1 MDRHPS
7 VETAIAAHR
16 FGLGEASLDRVS
28 DDPVGWLLGQIG
40 PADGALGDGLLST
53 DAALEVIASER
64 ERRRVARARPATDT
78 LTGSAANSTTT
89 LQPTPEVA
97 VPNGLNPYREIR
109 AADLRSR
116 LQTAVATTRP
126 FAERLQWFWANH
138 FTVSLAKGS
147 TRGLVGAFEREAVR
161 PHIAGD
167 FLDLLFATT
176 THPAMLHYLDNQ
188 QSAGTDSRI
197 ATRAARRAAATGQ
210 TARVTGINENLAREV
225 LELHTLGAESTRQS
239 PPAYTQADVIAFA
252 NVLTGWRVPNA
263 RGSTRGSGVG
273 VGVGAQGGGSQDRL
287 SPDRSSPADPVL
299 FDAAWHEPGPK
310 HLLGNCYGEG
320 PQALHAVLRDLA
332 HHPATARFVS
342 TKLAHHFVADD
353 PPTALVDRLSI
364 AYLRSGGQL
373 ATVYRA
379 LIESPEAWQAQR
391 SKLKTPEEFVVSAMR
406 VLQPDPKATDRDA
419 MQAVAAVATLGQP
432 LQAAPSPAGWSDR
445 GDDWLGPDAVWKRV
459 EFSTRFAARLG
470 SRRDARAVAAQSFGP
485 WLSAAT
491 RTQLDRAADG
501 SQAIALLLMSPEFQ
515 RR

>member
-7 VETAIAAHR
+7 VRATIAAHR
-16 FGLGEASLDRVS
+16 FGLGEASLERTS
-28 DDPVGWLLGQIG
+28 DDPVAWLLGQIG
-40 PADGALGDGLLST
+40 PADVALGGGLLST
-53 DAALEVIASER
+53 DAALDVIAAER
-64 ERRRVARARPATDT
+64 ERRRIARAHPATDP
-78 LTGSAANSTTT
+78 LNVSTGSGSTT

-97 VPNGLNPYREIR
+97 AANGTGPNPYREIR

-116 LQTAVATTRP
+116 LQTAVATSRP

-167 FLDLLFATT
+167 FSDLLIATT
-176 THPAMLHYLDNQ
+176 THPAMLLYLDNQ
-188 QSAGTDSRI
+188 QSAGADSRI
-197 ATRAARRAAATGQ
+197 VTRAARRAAATGQ
-210 TARVTGINENLAREV
+210 TAWVTGVNENLAREV

-263 RGSTRGSGVG
+263 RGSARRSGVD
-273 VGVGAQGGGSQDRL
+273 VGVGALDRSSQDRL
-287 SPDRSSPADPVL
+287 PQHDPVL
-299 FDAAWHEPGPK
+299 FDAAWHQPGPK
-310 HLLGNCYGEG
+310 QLLGKRYGEG
-320 PQALHAVLRDLA
+320 PQALRDVLRDLA

-342 TKLAHHFVADD
+342 TKLARHFVADD
-353 PPTALVDRLSI
+353 PPAALVDRLSV

-373 ATVYRA
+373 ATVYRV
-379 LIESPEAWQAQR
+379 LIESPEAWQTQP
-391 SKLKTPEEFVVSAMR
+391 SKLKTPEEFVVSTMR
-406 VLQPDPKATDRDA
+406 VLKPGPEVTDRDA
-419 MQAVAAVATLGQP
+419 MQAVSAVATLGQP
-432 LQAAPSPAGWSDR
+432 LQAAPSPAGWSDH

-459 EFSTRFAARLG
+459 EFSTHIAARLG
-470 SRRDARAVAAQSFGP
+470 SHCDARAVAAQSFGP
-485 WLSAAT
+485 WLSTAT

-501 SQAIALLLMSPEFQ
+501 PQAIALLLMSPEFQ